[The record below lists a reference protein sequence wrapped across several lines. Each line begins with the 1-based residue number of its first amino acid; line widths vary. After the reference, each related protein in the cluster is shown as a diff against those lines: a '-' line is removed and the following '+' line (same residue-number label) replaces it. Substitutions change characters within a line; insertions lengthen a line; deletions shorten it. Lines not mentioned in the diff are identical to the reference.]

1 MKVTIG
7 YVNPPREGKTNG
19 SLRLT
24 DGSYLS
30 CPPNLLPLFEG
41 TENTTVDI
49 ATRQFKGSSGD
60 MVTMVDSGPGG
71 MRAPAPP
78 RPPYASPKPVQGG
91 PVGVP
96 QQGGLQ
102 ADRRLAE
109 LEKFFEMYITGSVG
123 RHLGGGGKAVSEH
136 TVMAAEAVRVFEQVI
151 GPAFLRLSNLLSAPK
166 VPPLPKPVPIE
177 TWTNNTRTTPNSE
190 PGDPGPVELQ

>member
-78 RPPYASPKPVQGG
+78 RAAQSSVPPKPQGG
-91 PVGVP
+91 PVGVS

-102 ADRRLAE
+102 PDRRLAE

-123 RHLGGGGKAVSEH
+123 RHLGGGGKATSEH
-136 TVMAAEAVRVFEQVI
+136 IVMATEAVRVFEQVI
-151 GPAFLRLSNLLSAPK
+151 GPAFLRLSNLFSA
-166 VPPLPKPVPIE
+166 PPLPKVITPPIE